1 MFLYLEFQ
9 SSKHLPISREFK
21 KWTDVCSQTFFKKQ
35 NFCNY
40 PSCGIILYS
49 CFFDAIIGLF
59 RHSITCEL
67 VLFHHVIFSRKQ
79 LSPTAPRRCLC
90 ATSMVPFTQP
100 TILRSTS
107 AIEHYRIIVKIFLIT
122 IAGRELAGGFRQT
135 TNGEIFWMN
144 GNYSYLYV
152 LKVTCMTIKQFPLI
166 IIPHLVNIQFPF
178 YFCFRFL
185 LTYR

>member
-9 SSKHLPISREFK
+9 SSKHLLISREFK
-21 KWTDVCSQTFFKKQ
+21 KWTDVCFQTFFKKQ

-40 PSCGIILYS
+40 PSCGISLYS

-59 RHSITCEL
+59 RRSVTCEL
-67 VLFHHVIFSRKQ
+67 VLFHHVIFSQKQ
-79 LSPTAPRRCLC
+79 LSLIR
-90 ATSMVPFTQP
+90 P

-107 AIEHYRIIVKIFLIT
+107 AIEQYRIIVNIFLIT
-122 IAGRELAGGFRQT
+122 MAGHELAGGFKQT

-144 GNYSYLYV
+144 RNYSYLYV
-152 LKVTCMTIKQFPLI
+152 LKVSRMTIKQFPLI
-166 IIPHLVNIQFPF
+166 IIPHLANIQFPF

>member
-1 MFLYLEFQ
+1 MFLYLEFR

-79 LSPTAPRRCLC
+79 LSPTAPL
-90 ATSMVPFTQP
+90 S
-100 TILRSTS
+100 LRDVNGPLHS
-107 AIEHYRIIVKIFLIT
+107 AYYFMLHVSHRTNQNNCQHLSYNNSWSLISWRI
-122 IAGRELAGGFRQT
+122 
-135 TNGEIFWMN
+135 
-144 GNYSYLYV
+144 
-152 LKVTCMTIKQFPLI
+152 
-166 IIPHLVNIQFPF
+166 
-178 YFCFRFL
+178 
-185 LTYR
+185 